1 MDRVT
6 AEKLLDHAIT
16 SVGDSEAF
24 LYQIGNGE
32 WVCRIRRR
40 DYWLWSFA
48 DLHTYVHELKAQ
60 GKQQQK
66 AQAKAKRRE
75 SYYEEEDPLGSINP
89 SEAYHLVM
97 S

>member
-1 MDRVT
+1 MDRAI
-6 AEKLLDHAIT
+6 AETLLDHAIKN
-16 SVGDSEAF
+16 VGDSEAF
-24 LYQIGNGE
+24 LYQIANGE

-40 DYWLWSFA
+40 DFWLWNFG

-60 GKQQQK
+60 GKRQQK

-75 SYYEEEDPLGSINP
+75 RHEEDEDMLAINP